1 MATPPDPV
9 IAPVDPRAELS
20 EFLRSRR
27 ARLQPSDVGLPEYG
41 RRRRVPG
48 LRREELAQLAGVSV
62 AYYTRLEQGNGRNVS
77 LEVLNA
83 ISSALKLSE
92 TEHAHL
98 LHLTKPG
105 PRRRSAPQRQHV
117 RPVLLQMLSAMES
130 VPAYVWG
137 RRTDVLAW
145 NRTASALFGDW
156 AARDPRDRNWARIVF
171 LDPASRD
178 LFPDWRRKAADVVGQ
193 LRLDSGRHPDDPLLA
208 ELVGELSVK
217 SDDFRTMWAAHDVK
231 RKTHDTMRLQHPLVG
246 PLTVH
251 YETFSLPGDQD
262 QALSIYHAEP
272 ASPSEE
278 ALRLLASWGTD
289 AAWVGSGGSGGSP
302 FPSHESEAFHAH
314 HHPRGALRRAGDHGA
329 VGEENS

>member
-1 MATPPDPV
+1 MATDSRPGPDEGRL
-9 IAPVDPRAELS
+9 DPRAELS

-27 ARLQPSDVGLPEYG
+27 ARLKPSDVGLPEYG

-48 LRREELAQLAGVSV
+48 LRREELAQVAGVSV

-77 LEVLNA
+77 LEVLTA

-98 LHLTKPG
+98 LHLAKPKPAHRRPAA
-105 PRRRSAPQRQHV
+105 PRRQQV
-117 RPVLLQMLSAMES
+117 RPVLQEMLSAIET

-156 AARDPRDRNWARIVF
+156 AQRAPQDRNWARVVF
-171 LDPASRD
+171 LDAGAKTLFADWPA
-178 LFPDWRRKAADVVGQ
+178 KAADVVGQ
-193 LRLDSGRHPDDPLLA
+193 LRLDAGRHPNDPLLT

-217 SDDFRTMWAAHDVK
+217 SEEFRTLWAAHNVK
-231 RKTHDTMRLQHPLVG
+231 RKTHDTLRLRHPLVG
-246 PLTVH
+246 ELSVR
-251 YETFSLPGDQD
+251 YETFVLPGDQE

-272 ASPSEE
+272 ATPSEE

-289 AAWVGSGGSGGSP
+289 APEDPV
-302 FPSHESEAFHAH
+302 HAEH
-314 HHPRGALRRAGDHGA
+314 SDAAH
-329 VGEENS
+329 